1 MQVLRAGF
9 CSGAWPYT
17 AVLRPKCI
25 SKPDAEKLKPN
36 GQIVIIFTGPFGAGK
51 DTIVREILKDSSLS
65 ITKPSR
71 YTTRKPRE
79 KEVDGIDY
87 HFVTKEK
94 FEEMIKN
101 KEFFQWEIV
110 NQNGFYYGTSFNNLQ
125 EIFDSKKNPLCVIG
139 FDEID
144 KLKESL
150 RKENVNFVDIFVSP
164 ISKEDLTKQE
174 KIEEAVK
181 LLEARMLQR
190 RREPDHNE
198 RVEKIRRWLTEAQKC
213 SLIVE
218 NKDGKL
224 DEAISEVREILQ
236 KAKIS

>member
-1 MQVLRAGF
+1 MQVLRAGCRVF
-9 CSGAWPYT
+9 GPH
-17 AVLRPKCI
+17 AVIRPKCV
-25 SKPDAEKLKPN
+25 SKPDTKKLKPN
-36 GQIVIIFTGPFGAGK
+36 GQIVIIMTGPFGAGK
-51 DTIVREILKDSSLS
+51 DTIGKELLKDPSLN

-87 HFVTKEK
+87 HFITKEK
-94 FEEMIKN
+94 FEKMIK
-101 KEFFQWEIV
+101 EDAFFQWEIV
-110 NQNGFYYGTSFNNLQ
+110 NQNGFYYGTSYSNLQ
-125 EIFDSKKNPLCVIG
+125 EIFNTSKSPLCVIG

-150 RKENVNFVDIFVSP
+150 TKEGVTFTDIFISP
-164 ISKEDLTKQE
+164 ISKEDLTKPE

-190 RREPDHNE
+190 RREPDHGE

-224 DEAISEVREILQ
+224 DEAIREVREILQ